1 MIKMTADS
9 NVAVWLKDKPGRP
22 APGLLTD
29 ALDTLYAAGPG
40 ARATAQA
47 KEKAR
52 RALLKYSPGAVYYD
66 VLPRT
71 PVGPVYVATGARGV
85 IAVSFGP
92 TERAF
97 LDRVRKE
104 TGALATR
111 APKENASAIRQMREY
126 LAGKRA
132 AFDLPLDL
140 SQMTEFRRRVLMAA
154 LKIPRGQVATY
165 AEIARR
171 IGQPKAARAVG
182 QALGSNPIPI
192 VIPCHR
198 VLASDGSLGGY
209 SGGKGVKTK
218 VRLLKLEGAL

>member
-1 MIKMTADS
+1 MFKMTADS

-29 ALDTLYAAGPG
+29 ALDALYAAGPG

-52 RALLKYSPGAVYYD
+52 RALLKYSAGAVYYD

-71 PVGPVYVATGARGV
+71 PVGPVYVATSARGV

-104 TGALATR
+104 TGALAAR
-111 APKENASAIRQMREY
+111 APKKNASAIRQMREY

-140 SQMTEFRRRVLMAA
+140 GLLTEFRRRVLLAA
-154 LKIPRGQVATY
+154 LKIPRGQIVTY

>member
-1 MIKMTADS
+1 MIRMTAD
-9 NVAVWLKDKPGRP
+9 NNLAVWLKDKPGRP
-22 APGLLTD
+22 TPELVTD
-29 ALDTLYAAGPG
+29 ALDALYAAEPG
-40 ARATAQA
+40 ARVTAQA
-47 KEKAR
+47 KDKAR
-52 RALLKYSPGAVYYD
+52 RALLKHSAGAIYYD

-71 PVGPVYVATGARGV
+71 PVGPVYVATSARGV

-97 LDRVRKE
+97 LDRVRNE

-111 APKENASAIRQMREY
+111 APKENAGAIRQVRDY

-140 SQMTEFRRRVLMAA
+140 GQLTDFRRRVLLAA
-154 LKIPRGQVATY
+154 LKIPRGQMATY

-182 QALGSNPIPI
+182 QALGNNPMPI

-218 VRLLKLEGAL
+218 MRLLKLEGAL

>member
-1 MIKMTADS
+1 MIKMTADN
-9 NVAVWLKDKPGRP
+9 NVAAWLKDKPGRP

-29 ALDTLYAAGPG
+29 ALDALYAAGPG

-47 KEKAR
+47 KEKVR
-52 RALLKYSPGAVYYD
+52 RALLKYSAGAVYYD

-104 TGALATR
+104 TGALAAR
-111 APKENASAIRQMREY
+111 APKKNASAIRQMREY

-140 SQMTEFRRRVLMAA
+140 SQMTEFRRCVLMAA

-171 IGQPKAARAVG
+171 IGKPKAARAVG

>member
-1 MIKMTADS
+1 MIRMTAD
-9 NVAVWLKDKPGRP
+9 NNLAVWLKDKPGRP
-22 APGLLTD
+22 TPELVTD
-29 ALDTLYAAGPG
+29 ALDALYAPEPG
-40 ARATAQA
+40 ARVTAQA
-47 KEKAR
+47 KDKAR
-52 RALLKYSPGAVYYD
+52 RALLKHSAGAIYYD

-71 PVGPVYVATGARGV
+71 PVGPVYVATSARGV

-111 APKENASAIRQMREY
+111 APKENAGAIRQVRDY

-140 SQMTEFRRRVLMAA
+140 GQLTDFRRRVLLAA
-154 LKIPRGQVATY
+154 LKIPRGQMATY

-182 QALGSNPIPI
+182 QALGNNPMPI

-218 VRLLKLEGAL
+218 MRLLKLEGAL